1 MIRIA
6 RKKSF
11 FAFGQQLKS
20 SRNISDSESDISV
33 STVNTEDLSD
43 FELTDS
49 ETEEDSVVKWNTNR
63 DPVVVNPFV
72 ENTSPVTNVT
82 GTSTSSPDNKE

>member
-43 FELTDS
+43 FELTDL